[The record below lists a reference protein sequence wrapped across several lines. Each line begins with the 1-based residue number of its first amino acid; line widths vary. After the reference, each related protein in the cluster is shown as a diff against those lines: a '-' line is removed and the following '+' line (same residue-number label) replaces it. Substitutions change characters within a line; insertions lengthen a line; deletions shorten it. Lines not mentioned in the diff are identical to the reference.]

1 VKAYTDYPIT
11 ELGDAPGLL
20 APVRACQVLAYD
32 GDKLVTID
40 VAGVRCQVKAGYVSQ
55 LEGRF
60 GEVPPLSRRMLDGL
74 PLVKDDPND

>member
-1 VKAYTDYPIT
+1 
-11 ELGDAPGLL
+11 
-20 APVRACQVLAYD
+20 
-32 GDKLVTID
+32 
-40 VAGVRCQVKAGYVSQ
+40 